1 MDLVPKTYVKSNKL
15 LILEEIHTD
24 PANMLITGELKKNK
38 SSAENANALHNNY
51 SLFLTNHDDG
61 EKILS

>member
-38 SSAENANALHNNY
+38 SSAENANALQ
-51 SLFLTNHDDG
+51 S
-61 EKILS
+61 